1 MKKSVI
7 WGEIPTEDFLTLA
20 VFFFKG
26 KYSVLK
32 F

>member
-20 VFFFKG
+20 VFFLKG
-26 KYSVLK
+26 NIV